1 MTSKQPLVSV
11 IVPAYNHENFV
22 LDSINSIIDQD
33 YPYVELIVINDGS
46 KDNTHSMIE
55 KITPLCKS
63 RFVRFE
69 YVNQENQGLSKTL
82 NQGVLWSQGE
92 FITVLASDD
101 IMKPY
106 KISFLLSALRK
117 SSNDVG
123 LAYGD
128 AEFINNEGCKINLDN
143 EGNPCS
149 ISDGWGSFIQ
159 FYIRKRSNIKIG
171 INTFDY
177 SELLKGNFL
186 PAMSVMWRKDVLVK
200 VGMFTPNI
208 MIEDWDLWL
217 RMAKETKAI
226 YVDSILASYRWHQ
239 NNTVKTQL
247 AKLREGQDFILKRE
261 LDFFVDNA
269 VMSKKISKLLL
280 INAIKLMISGKYK
293 LACIRFF
300 DINLWKKVL

>member
-55 KITPLCKS
+55 KITPLCKT

-69 YVNQENQGLSKTL
+69 YVNQVNQGLSKTL
-82 NQGVLWSQGE
+82 NQGILWSKGQY
-92 FITVLASDD
+92 ITVLASDD
-101 IMKPY
+101 IMKPN
-106 KISFLLSALRK
+106 KISLLLSVLQE
-117 SSNDVG
+117 SSEDVG

-128 AEFINNEGCKINLDN
+128 AEFIDNNGKKINLDN
-143 EGNPCS
+143 KGNSCLMGE
-149 ISDGWGSFIQ
+149 GWGSFIE
-159 FYIRKRSNIKIG
+159 YYTRKRPNIKAG
-171 INTFDY
+171 INSFDY
-177 SELLKGNFL
+177 TELLKGNFL
-186 PAMSVMWRKDVLVK
+186 PAMSVMWRKDILVK

-239 NNTVKTQL
+239 NNTVKTQV

-261 LDFFVDNA
+261 LDLHVQN
-269 VMSKKISKLLL
+269 KKISKNISRLLL
-280 INAIKLMISGKYK
+280 INAIKLMISHKYK
-293 LACIRFF
+293 LAFIRFF
-300 DINLWKKVL
+300 DINIWKKVF